1 MALQMNRNL
10 LSIRS
15 MLKSPLNI
23 VILIAMAYVLI
34 AFLIWPNLSLLLGVF
49 RPQGEWSLDV
59 FPKLFA
65 SERAMMS
72 LRNSVIL
79 AFALCIT
86 VNVIGIFIVLV
97 TRYFDIKGSRIL
109 FLGFATPLLYG
120 GVVMVS
126 AYNLI
131 YGPNGYLTNV
141 AARFFPGID
150 THWFQGA
157 LAVILVM
164 TFTGTGSHL
173 LFLTDS
179 ISKID
184 YQTIE
189 ASKQM
194 GASTWQTFRAV
205 VLPVLRPMVF
215 AITILT
221 FLGGLGALTAPLIL
235 GGGNFQTISP
245 MILTFSRTVSSRDLA
260 ATLAM
265 FLGIMTIIMLAIL
278 NRAEKGGTY
287 FSVSKV
293 PVALQKQKIENP
305 VVNVVVHVL
314 AWLLWLIYVIPPVL
328 IFVFSFT
335 NASAIARGR
344 ISLDD
349 FTLSNYAR
357 IFTDPAAIKPF
368 AISIAYSA
376 VASVVVVFAMLF
388 VARLIQRH
396 RNTVT
401 IWLEYLLHIPWLL
414 PGTMIAL
421 GLLLTFSKPQPL
433 VMGQVLSGTIALLAI
448 GYIIE
453 KIPFTLRMLKASYT
467 GIPDNL
473 EEAASLLGASDFN
486 IFRRILLPIV
496 LPVAAAITAL
506 NFNSL
511 LDNYDTAIF
520 LSHPFYQPLGIFIY
534 NATESDTLNDTTA
547 LTFVYTVLLMIISAV
562 VLYLVYGGSGKP
574 TRNRGRIW
582 GRLRGVLQRRAL
594 PTETK
599 EAMQ

>member
-1 MALQMNRNL
+1 MNRNL

-23 VILIAMAYVLI
+23 VVLIVMAYVLI
-34 AFLIWPNLSLLLGVF
+34 TFLIWPNLSLLLGVF
-49 RPQGEWSLDV
+49 RQNGEWSLDV
-59 FPKLFA
+59 FSKLFA
-65 SERAMMS
+65 SERAMKS
-72 LRNSVIL
+72 LRNSIIL

-86 VNVIGIFIVLV
+86 VNVVGIFIVLV

-131 YGPNGYLTNV
+131 YGSNGYLTNA
-141 AARFFPGID
+141 AARIFPEMG
-150 THWFQGA
+150 TNWFKGA

-164 TFTGTGSHL
+164 TFSGTGSHL
-173 LFLTDS
+173 LFLSDS

-235 GGGNFQTISP
+235 GGENFQTISP

-265 FLGIMTIIMLAIL
+265 FLGVMTIIMLAIL

-293 PVALQKQKIENP
+293 PVALQKQKIDNP
-305 VVNVVVHVL
+305 VVNAIVHFL
-314 AWLLWLIYVIPPVL
+314 AWLLWLIYVTPPVL
-328 IFVFSFT
+328 IVIFSFT
-335 NASAIARGR
+335 NASAISSGQIRFA
-344 ISLDD
+344 D

-368 AISIAYSA
+368 AISLAYSA

-421 GLLLTFSKPQPL
+421 GLLLTFSTPQPL
-433 VMGQVLSGTIALLAI
+433 VFGQVLSGTVILLAI
-448 GYIIE
+448 GYVIE

-467 GIPDNL
+467 GVPDNL
-473 EEAASLLGASDFN
+473 EEAGSLLGASEFK
-486 IFRRILLPIV
+486 IFRKILLPIV
-496 LPVAAAITAL
+496 LPVAAAITAR
-506 NFNSL
+506 NFNAL
-511 LDNYDTAIF
+511 LDDYDTAIF
-520 LSHPFYQPLGIFIY
+520 LAHPFYQPLGIFIY

-547 LTFVYTVLLMIISAV
+547 LTFVYTVLLMIISSL
-562 VLYLVYGGSGKP
+562 VLYSVYGRSSKQAHARRRFGLGWL
-574 TRNRGRIW
+574 RNIFR
-582 GRLRGVLQRRAL
+582 RRAL
-594 PTETK
+594 PTEMK
-599 EAMQ
+599 EVMN

>member
-1 MALQMNRNL
+1 MNKNL

-23 VILIAMAYVLI
+23 VVLIVMAYVLI
-34 AFLIWPNLSLLLGVF
+34 TFLIWPNLSLLLGVF
-49 RPQGEWSLDV
+49 RQNGEWSLDV
-59 FPKLFA
+59 FSKLFA
-65 SERAMMS
+65 SERAMKS
-72 LRNSVIL
+72 LRNSIIL

-86 VNVIGIFIVLV
+86 VNVVGIFIVLV

-131 YGPNGYLTNV
+131 YGSNGYLTNV
-141 AARFFPGID
+141 AARIFPEMD
-150 THWFQGA
+150 TNWFKGA

-173 LFLTDS
+173 LFLSDS

-235 GGGNFQTISP
+235 GGENFQTISP

-293 PVALQKQKIENP
+293 PVVLQKQKIDNP
-305 VVNVVVHVL
+305 VVNAIVHFL
-314 AWLLWLIYVIPPVL
+314 AWLLWLIYVTPPVL
-328 IFVFSFT
+328 IFIFSFT
-335 NASAIARGR
+335 NASAINSGQIRFE
-344 ISLDD
+344 D
-349 FTLSNYAR
+349 FTLSNYSR

-421 GLLLTFSKPQPL
+421 GLLLTFSTPQPL
-433 VMGQVLSGTIALLAI
+433 VFGQVLSGTVILLAI
-448 GYIIE
+448 GYVIE

-467 GIPDNL
+467 GVPDNL
-473 EEAASLLGASDFN
+473 EEAGSLLGASEFN
-486 IFRRILLPIV
+486 IFRKILLPIV
-496 LPVAAAITAL
+496 LPVAAAITAR
-506 NFNSL
+506 NFNAL
-511 LDNYDTAIF
+511 LDDYDTAIF
-520 LSHPFYQPLGIFIY
+520 LAHPFYQPLGIFIY

-547 LTFVYTVLLMIISAV
+547 LTFVYTVLLMIISSL
-562 VLYLVYGGSGKP
+562 VLYSVYGRSSKQAHARRRFGLGWL
-574 TRNRGRIW
+574 RNIFR
-582 GRLRGVLQRRAL
+582 RRAL
-594 PTETK
+594 PNEMK
-599 EAMQ
+599 EVMN

>member
-1 MALQMNRNL
+1 MNRNL

-23 VILIAMAYVLI
+23 VVLIVMAYVLI
-34 AFLIWPNLSLLLGVF
+34 TFLIWPNLSLLMGVL
-49 RPQGEWSLDV
+49 RQNGEWSLDV
-59 FPKLFA
+59 FSKLFA
-65 SERAMMS
+65 SERAMKS
-72 LRNSVIL
+72 LRNSIIL

-86 VNVIGIFIVLV
+86 VNVVGIFIVLV

-131 YGPNGYLTNV
+131 YGSNGYLTNA
-141 AARFFPGID
+141 AARIFPEMD
-150 THWFQGA
+150 TNWFKGA

-164 TFTGTGSHL
+164 TFSGTGSHL
-173 LFLTDS
+173 LFLSDS

-194 GASTWQTFRAV
+194 GASTWQTFRGV

-221 FLGGLGALTAPLIL
+221 FLGGLGALTVPLIL
-235 GGGNFQTISP
+235 GGENFQTISP

-293 PVALQKQKIENP
+293 PVALQKQKIDNP
-305 VVNVVVHVL
+305 VVNAIVHFL
-314 AWLLWLIYVIPPVL
+314 AWLLWLIYVTPPVL
-328 IFVFSFT
+328 IVIFSFT
-335 NASAIARGR
+335 NASV
-344 ISLDD
+344 ISSGQIRFAD

-368 AISIAYSA
+368 AISLAYSA

-421 GLLLTFSKPQPL
+421 GLLLTFSTPQPL
-433 VMGQVLSGTIALLAI
+433 VFGQVLSGTVILLAI
-448 GYIIE
+448 GYVIE

-467 GIPDNL
+467 GVPDNL
-473 EEAASLLGASDFN
+473 EEAGSLLGASEFN
-486 IFRRILLPIV
+486 IFRKILLPIV
-496 LPVAAAITAL
+496 LPVAAAITAR
-506 NFNSL
+506 NFNAL
-511 LDNYDTAIF
+511 LDDYDTAIF
-520 LSHPFYQPLGIFIY
+520 LAHPFYQPLGIFIY

-547 LTFVYTVLLMIISAV
+547 LTFVYTVLLMIISSL
-562 VLYLVYGGSGKP
+562 VLYSVYGRSSKQAHARRRFGLGWL
-574 TRNRGRIW
+574 RNIFR
-582 GRLRGVLQRRAL
+582 RRAL
-594 PTETK
+594 PTEKK
-599 EAMQ
+599 EVMN

>member
-1 MALQMNRNL
+1 MNRNL

-23 VILIAMAYVLI
+23 VVLIVMAYVLI
-34 AFLIWPNLSLLLGVF
+34 TFLIWPNLSLLLGVF
-49 RPQGEWSLDV
+49 RQNGEWSLDV
-59 FPKLFA
+59 FSKLFA
-65 SERAMMS
+65 SERAMKS
-72 LRNSVIL
+72 LRNSIIL

-86 VNVIGIFIVLV
+86 VNVVGIFIVLV

-131 YGPNGYLTNV
+131 YGSNGYLTNA
-141 AARFFPGID
+141 AARIFPEMG
-150 THWFQGA
+150 TNWFKGA

-164 TFTGTGSHL
+164 TFSGTGSHL
-173 LFLTDS
+173 LFLSDS

-235 GGGNFQTISP
+235 GGENFQTISP

-265 FLGIMTIIMLAIL
+265 FLGVMTIIMLAIL

-293 PVALQKQKIENP
+293 PVALQKQKIDNP
-305 VVNVVVHVL
+305 VVNAIVHFL
-314 AWLLWLIYVIPPVL
+314 AWLLWLIYVTPPVL
-328 IFVFSFT
+328 IVIFSFT
-335 NASAIARGR
+335 NASAISSGQIRFA
-344 ISLDD
+344 D

-368 AISIAYSA
+368 AISLAYSA

-421 GLLLTFSKPQPL
+421 GLLLTFSTPQPL
-433 VMGQVLSGTIALLAI
+433 VFGQVLSGTVILLAI
-448 GYIIE
+448 GYVIE

-467 GIPDNL
+467 GVPDNL
-473 EEAASLLGASDFN
+473 EEAGSLLGASEFK
-486 IFRRILLPIV
+486 IFRKILLPIV
-496 LPVAAAITAL
+496 LPVAAAITAR
-506 NFNSL
+506 NFNAL
-511 LDNYDTAIF
+511 LDDYDTAIF
-520 LSHPFYQPLGIFIY
+520 LAHPFYQPLGIFIY

-547 LTFVYTVLLMIISAV
+547 LTFVYTVLLMIISSS
-562 VLYLVYGGSGKP
+562 VLYSVYGRSSKQAHARRRFGLGWL
-574 TRNRGRIW
+574 RNIFR
-582 GRLRGVLQRRAL
+582 RRAL
-594 PTETK
+594 PTEMK
-599 EAMQ
+599 EVMN

>member
-1 MALQMNRNL
+1 
-10 LSIRS
+10 

-23 VILIAMAYVLI
+23 LILALMAY
-34 AFLIWPNLSLLLGVF
+34 FLITFLLWPNISLLLNVF
-49 RPQGEWSLDV
+49 RPNGTWSLDV

-65 SERAMMS
+65 SERAMKS

-79 AFALCIT
+79 AFILCIT
-86 VNVIGIFIVLV
+86 VNVVGIFIVLV

-120 GVVMVS
+120 GVVLVS

-141 AARFFPGID
+141 ATRFFPGMD
-150 THWFQGA
+150 PHWFQGV
-157 LAVILVM
+157 LAVVLVM
-164 TFTGTGSHL
+164 TFSGTGSHL
-173 LFLTDS
+173 LFLSDS

-194 GASTWQTFRAV
+194 GASTFTTFRTV
-205 VLPVLRPMVF
+205 VLPVLRPMIF

-235 GGGNFQTISP
+235 GGENFQTISP

-265 FLGIMTIIMLAIL
+265 FLGVMTIIMLALL

-305 VVNVVVHVL
+305 VANVIVHIL
-314 AWLLWLIYVIPPVL
+314 AWGLWLIYVIPPVL
-328 IFVFSFT
+328 IFIFSFT
-335 NASAIARGR
+335 NASAINSGR
-344 ISLDD
+344 ITPSD
-349 FTLSNYAR
+349 FTLSNYMK
-357 IFTDPAAIKPF
+357 IFTDSAAVKPF
-368 AISIAYSA
+368 LISIAYSA
-376 VASVVVVFAMLF
+376 VASVIVVFAMLF
-388 VARLIQRH
+388 VARLVQRH

-401 IWLEYLLHIPWLL
+401 VWLEYLLHIPWLL

-421 GLLLTFSKPQPL
+421 GLLLTFSNSQPL
-433 VMGQVLSGTIALLAI
+433 VFGKVLSGTVALLAI
-448 GYIIE
+448 GYVIE

-467 GIPDNL
+467 GVPANL
-473 EEAASLLGASDFN
+473 EEAASLLGASDFM
-486 IFRRILLPIV
+486 IFRKILLPIV

-511 LDNYDTAIF
+511 LDNYDTSIF
-520 LSHPFYQPLGIFIY
+520 LAHPFYQPLGIFIY
-534 NATESDTLNDTTA
+534 EATESDTLNDTTA
-547 LTFVYTVLLMIISAV
+547 LTFVYTVLLMIISSI
-562 VLYLVYGGSGKP
+562 VLYLVYGRNDKSANPGLRWIRRLFRRRGMP
-574 TRNRGRIW
+574 T
-582 GRLRGVLQRRAL
+582 Q
-594 PTETK
+594 TK
-599 EAMQ
+599 EAVGK

>member
-1 MALQMNRNL
+1 MNKNL

-23 VILIAMAYVLI
+23 VVLIVIAYVLI
-34 AFLIWPNLSLLLGVF
+34 TFLIWPNFSLLLGVF
-49 RPQGEWSLDV
+49 RQNGEWSLDV
-59 FPKLFA
+59 FSKLFA
-65 SERAMMS
+65 SERAMKS
-72 LRNSVIL
+72 LRNSIIL

-86 VNVIGIFIVLV
+86 VNVVGVFIVLV

-131 YGPNGYLTNV
+131 YGSNGYLTNA
-141 AARFFPGID
+141 AARIFPEMD
-150 THWFQGA
+150 TNWFKGA

-164 TFTGTGSHL
+164 TFSGTGSHL
-173 LFLTDS
+173 LFLSDS

-235 GGGNFQTISP
+235 GGENFQTISP

-293 PVALQKQKIENP
+293 PV
-305 VVNVVVHVL
+305 
-314 AWLLWLIYVIPPVL
+314 
-328 IFVFSFT
+328 
-335 NASAIARGR
+335 
-344 ISLDD
+344 
-349 FTLSNYAR
+349 
-357 IFTDPAAIKPF
+357 
-368 AISIAYSA
+368 
-376 VASVVVVFAMLF
+376 
-388 VARLIQRH
+388 
-396 RNTVT
+396 
-401 IWLEYLLHIPWLL
+401 
-414 PGTMIAL
+414 
-421 GLLLTFSKPQPL
+421 
-433 VMGQVLSGTIALLAI
+433 
-448 GYIIE
+448 
-453 KIPFTLRMLKASYT
+453 
-467 GIPDNL
+467 
-473 EEAASLLGASDFN
+473 
-486 IFRRILLPIV
+486 
-496 LPVAAAITAL
+496 
-506 NFNSL
+506 
-511 LDNYDTAIF
+511 
-520 LSHPFYQPLGIFIY
+520 
-534 NATESDTLNDTTA
+534 
-547 LTFVYTVLLMIISAV
+547 
-562 VLYLVYGGSGKP
+562 
-574 TRNRGRIW
+574 
-582 GRLRGVLQRRAL
+582 VLQ
-594 PTETK
+594 
-599 EAMQ
+599 

>member
-1 MALQMNRNL
+1 MNKNL

-23 VILIAMAYVLI
+23 VILIVMAYVLI
-34 AFLIWPNLSLLLGVF
+34 TFLIWPNLSLLLGVF
-49 RPQGEWSLDV
+49 RQNGEWSLDV
-59 FPKLFA
+59 FSKLFA
-65 SERAMMS
+65 SERAMKS
-72 LRNSVIL
+72 LRNSIIL

-86 VNVIGIFIVLV
+86 VNVVGIFIVLV

-131 YGPNGYLTNV
+131 YGSNGYLTNA
-141 AARFFPGID
+141 AARIFPEMD
-150 THWFQGA
+150 TNWFKGA

-164 TFTGTGSHL
+164 TFSGTGSHL
-173 LFLTDS
+173 LFLSDS

-235 GGGNFQTISP
+235 GGENFQTISP

-293 PVALQKQKIENP
+293 PVALQKQKIDNP
-305 VVNVVVHVL
+305 VVNAIVHIL
-314 AWLLWLIYVIPPVL
+314 AWLLWLIYVTPPVL
-328 IFVFSFT
+328 IFIFSFT
-335 NASAIARGR
+335 NASAISSGQIRFE
-344 ISLDD
+344 D
-349 FTLSNYAR
+349 FTFRNYAR

-421 GLLLTFSKPQPL
+421 GLLLTFSTPQPL
-433 VMGQVLSGTIALLAI
+433 VFGQVLSGTVILLAI
-448 GYIIE
+448 GYVIE

-467 GIPDNL
+467 GVPDNL
-473 EEAASLLGASDFN
+473 EEAGSLLGASEFN
-486 IFRRILLPIV
+486 IFRKILLPIV
-496 LPVAAAITAL
+496 LPVAAAITAR
-506 NFNSL
+506 NFNAL

-520 LSHPFYQPLGIFIY
+520 LAHPFYQPLGIFIY

-547 LTFVYTVLLMIISAV
+547 LTFVYTVLLMIISSL
-562 VLYLVYGGSGKP
+562 VLYLVYGRSSTPAHARRRLGLGWL
-574 TRNRGRIW
+574 RNIFR
-582 GRLRGVLQRRAL
+582 RRAL
-594 PTETK
+594 PTEVK
-599 EAMQ
+599 EVMN

>member
-1 MALQMNRNL
+1 MNKNL

-23 VILIAMAYVLI
+23 VVLIVMAYVLI
-34 AFLIWPNLSLLLGVF
+34 TFLIWPNLSLLLGVF
-49 RPQGEWSLDV
+49 RQNGEWSLDV
-59 FPKLFA
+59 FSKLFA
-65 SERAMMS
+65 SERAMKS
-72 LRNSVIL
+72 LRNSIIL

-86 VNVIGIFIVLV
+86 VNVVGIFIVLV

-131 YGPNGYLTNV
+131 YGSNGYLTNA
-141 AARFFPGID
+141 AARIFPEMD
-150 THWFQGA
+150 TNWFKGA

-173 LFLTDS
+173 LFLSDS

-235 GGGNFQTISP
+235 GGENFQTISP

-293 PVALQKQKIENP
+293 PVALQKQKIDNP
-305 VVNVVVHVL
+305 VVNAIVHFL
-314 AWLLWLIYVIPPVL
+314 AWLLWLIYVTPPVL
-328 IFVFSFT
+328 IFIFSFT
-335 NASAIARGR
+335 NASAISSGQIRFA
-344 ISLDD
+344 D

-421 GLLLTFSKPQPL
+421 GLLLTFSTPQPL
-433 VMGQVLSGTIALLAI
+433 VFGQVLSGTVILLAI
-448 GYIIE
+448 GYVIE

-467 GIPDNL
+467 GVPDNL
-473 EEAASLLGASDFN
+473 EEAGSLLGASEFN
-486 IFRRILLPIV
+486 IFRKILLPIV
-496 LPVAAAITAL
+496 LPVAAAITAR
-506 NFNSL
+506 NFNAL
-511 LDNYDTAIF
+511 LDDYDTAIF
-520 LSHPFYQPLGIFIY
+520 LAHPFYQPLGIFIY

-547 LTFVYTVLLMIISAV
+547 LTFVYTVLLMIISSL
-562 VLYLVYGGSGKP
+562 VLYSVYGRSSKP
-574 TRNRGRIW
+574 AHARRRFGLGWLRNIFR
-582 GRLRGVLQRRAL
+582 RRAL
-594 PTETK
+594 PNEMK
-599 EAMQ
+599 KVMN

>member
-1 MALQMNRNL
+1 MNKNL

-15 MLKSPLNI
+15 MLNSPLNI
-23 VILIAMAYVLI
+23 LVLAVMAYVLI
-34 AFLIWPNLSLLLGVF
+34 TFLIWPNVSLLLSVF
-49 RPQGEWSLDV
+49 RPNGEWSLDV

-65 SERAMMS
+65 SERAMKS

-86 VNVIGIFIVLV
+86 VNVVGIFIVLV
-97 TRYFDIKGSRIL
+97 TRYFDIKGSKIL

-126 AYNLI
+126 AYKLI
-131 YGPNGYLTNV
+131 YGPKGYVTNF
-141 AARFFPGID
+141 ATRFFPGMD
-150 THWFQGA
+150 THWFQGI
-157 LAVILVM
+157 LAVVLVM
-164 TFTGTGSHL
+164 TFSGTGSHL

-235 GGGNFQTISP
+235 GGENFQTISP
-245 MILTFSRTVSSRDLA
+245 MILTFSRSVGSRDLA

-265 FLGIMTIIMLAIL
+265 FLGLMTILMLAIL

-293 PVALQKQKIENP
+293 PAALQKQKIDNP
-305 VVNVVVHVL
+305 VLNVVVHIL
-314 AWLLWLIYVIPPVL
+314 AWMLWLIYVTPPVL
-328 IFVFSFT
+328 IIIFSFT
-335 NASAIARGR
+335 NASAISSGR
-344 ISLDD
+344 ITPSD
-349 FTLSNYAR
+349 FTLHNYAR
-357 IFTDPAAIKPF
+357 IFTDPAAVRPF
-368 AISIAYSA
+368 VISIVYSA
-376 VASVVVVFAMLF
+376 VASVAVVFAMLF

-396 RNTVT
+396 RNTIT

-421 GLLLTFSKPQPL
+421 GLLLTFSKRQPL
-433 VMGQVLSGTIALLAI
+433 VFGKVLSGTVVLLAI

-453 KIPFTLRMLKASYT
+453 KIPFTLRMLKASFT
-467 GIPDNL
+467 GVPDNL
-473 EEAASLLGASDFN
+473 EEAASLLGASDFK
-486 IFRRILLPIV
+486 IFRKILLPLV
-496 LPVAAAITAL
+496 LPVAAAITAR
-506 NFNSL
+506 NFNAL

-534 NATESDTLNDTTA
+534 NATESDTPNDTTA
-547 LTFVYTVLLMIISAV
+547 LTFVYTVLLMIISSV
-562 VLYLVYGGSGKP
+562 VLYLVYGRSGKTSHSP
-574 TRNRGRIW
+574 RHGW
-582 GRLRGVLQRRAL
+582 LRSIFRRRAVH
-594 PTETK
+594 TEAK
-599 EAMQ
+599 EAVPQ

>member
-1 MALQMNRNL
+1 MNKNL

-23 VILIAMAYVLI
+23 VVLIVMAYVLI
-34 AFLIWPNLSLLLGVF
+34 TFLIWPNLSLLLGVF
-49 RPQGEWSLDV
+49 RQNGEWSLDV
-59 FPKLFA
+59 FSKLFA
-65 SERAMMS
+65 SERAMKS
-72 LRNSVIL
+72 LRNSIIL

-86 VNVIGIFIVLV
+86 VNVVGIFIVLV

-131 YGPNGYLTNV
+131 YGSNGYLTNA
-141 AARFFPGID
+141 AARIFPEMD
-150 THWFQGA
+150 TNWFKGA

-164 TFTGTGSHL
+164 TFSGTGSHL
-173 LFLTDS
+173 LFLSDS

-235 GGGNFQTISP
+235 GGENFQTISP

-293 PVALQKQKIENP
+293 PVALQKQKIDNP
-305 VVNVVVHVL
+305 VVNAIVHFL
-314 AWLLWLIYVIPPVL
+314 AWLLWLIYVTPPVL
-328 IFVFSFT
+328 IFIFSFT
-335 NASAIARGR
+335 NASAISSGQIRFA
-344 ISLDD
+344 D

-421 GLLLTFSKPQPL
+421 GLLLTFSTPQPL
-433 VMGQVLSGTIALLAI
+433 VFGQVLSGTVILLAI
-448 GYIIE
+448 GYVIE

-467 GIPDNL
+467 GVPDNL
-473 EEAASLLGASDFN
+473 EEAGSLLGASEFN
-486 IFRRILLPIV
+486 IFRKILLPIV
-496 LPVAAAITAL
+496 LPVAAAITAR
-506 NFNSL
+506 NFNAL

-520 LSHPFYQPLGIFIY
+520 LAHPFYQPLGIFIY

-547 LTFVYTVLLMIISAV
+547 LTFVYTVLLMIISSL
-562 VLYLVYGGSGKP
+562 VLYSVYGRSNKP
-574 TRNRGRIW
+574 AHARRRFGLGWLRNIFR
-582 GRLRGVLQRRAL
+582 RRAL
-594 PTETK
+594 PSETK
-599 EAMQ
+599 EVMN

>member
-1 MALQMNRNL
+1 MNRNL

-23 VILIAMAYVLI
+23 VVLIVMAYVLI
-34 AFLIWPNLSLLLGVF
+34 TFLIWPNLSLLMGVL
-49 RPQGEWSLDV
+49 RQNGEWSLDV
-59 FPKLFA
+59 FSKLFA
-65 SERAMMS
+65 SERAMKS
-72 LRNSVIL
+72 LRNSIIL

-86 VNVIGIFIVLV
+86 VNVVGIFIVLV

-131 YGPNGYLTNV
+131 YGSNGYLTNA
-141 AARFFPGID
+141 AARIFPEMD
-150 THWFQGA
+150 TNWFKGA

-164 TFTGTGSHL
+164 TFSGTGSHL
-173 LFLTDS
+173 LFLSDS

-194 GASTWQTFRAV
+194 GASTWQTFRGV

-221 FLGGLGALTAPLIL
+221 FLGGLGALTVPLIL
-235 GGGNFQTISP
+235 GGENFQTISP

-287 FSVSKV
+287 FSVSKA
-293 PVALQKQKIENP
+293 PVALQKQKIDNP
-305 VVNVVVHVL
+305 VVNAIVHFL
-314 AWLLWLIYVIPPVL
+314 AWLLWLIYVTPPVL
-328 IFVFSFT
+328 IVIFSFT
-335 NASAIARGR
+335 NASV
-344 ISLDD
+344 ISSGQIGFAD

-368 AISIAYSA
+368 AISLAYSA

-388 VARLIQRH
+388 IARLIQRH

-421 GLLLTFSKPQPL
+421 GLLLTFSRPQPL
-433 VMGQVLSGTIALLAI
+433 VFGQVLSGTVILLAI
-448 GYIIE
+448 GYVIE

-467 GIPDNL
+467 GVPDNL
-473 EEAASLLGASDFN
+473 EEAGSLLGASEFN

-496 LPVAAAITAL
+496 LPVAAAITAR
-506 NFNSL
+506 NFNAL
-511 LDNYDTAIF
+511 LDDYDTAIF
-520 LSHPFYQPLGIFIY
+520 LAHPFYQPLGIFIY

-547 LTFVYTVLLMIISAV
+547 LTFVYTVLLMIISSL
-562 VLYLVYGGSGKP
+562 VLYSVYGRSSKQAHARRRFGLGWL
-574 TRNRGRIW
+574 RNIFR
-582 GRLRGVLQRRAL
+582 RRAR
-594 PTETK
+594 PTEMK
-599 EAMQ
+599 EVMN

>member
-1 MALQMNRNL
+1 MNKNL

-23 VILIAMAYVLI
+23 VVLIVMAYVLI
-34 AFLIWPNLSLLLGVF
+34 TFLIWPNLSLLLGVF
-49 RPQGEWSLDV
+49 RQNGEWSLDV
-59 FPKLFA
+59 FSKLFA
-65 SERAMMS
+65 SERAMKS
-72 LRNSVIL
+72 LRNSIIL

-86 VNVIGIFIVLV
+86 VNVVGIFIVLV

-131 YGPNGYLTNV
+131 YGSNGYLTNA
-141 AARFFPGID
+141 AARIFPEMD
-150 THWFQGA
+150 TNWFKGA

-164 TFTGTGSHL
+164 TFSGTGSHL
-173 LFLTDS
+173 LFLSDS

-235 GGGNFQTISP
+235 GGENFQTISP

-293 PVALQKQKIENP
+293 PVALQKQKIDNP
-305 VVNVVVHVL
+305 VVNAIVHFL
-314 AWLLWLIYVIPPVL
+314 AWLLWLIYVTPPVL
-328 IFVFSFT
+328 IVIFSFT
-335 NASAIARGR
+335 NASAISSGQIRFA
-344 ISLDD
+344 D

-421 GLLLTFSKPQPL
+421 GLLLTFSTPQPL
-433 VMGQVLSGTIALLAI
+433 VFGQVLSGTVILLAI
-448 GYIIE
+448 GYVIE

-467 GIPDNL
+467 GVPDNL
-473 EEAASLLGASDFN
+473 EEAGSLLGASEFN
-486 IFRRILLPIV
+486 IFRKILLPIV
-496 LPVAAAITAL
+496 LPVAAAITAR
-506 NFNSL
+506 NFNAL

-520 LSHPFYQPLGIFIY
+520 LAHPFYQPLGIFIY

-547 LTFVYTVLLMIISAV
+547 LTFVYTVLLMIISSL
-562 VLYLVYGGSGKP
+562 VLYSVYGRSSKQAHARRRFGLGWL
-574 TRNRGRIW
+574 RNIFR
-582 GRLRGVLQRRAL
+582 RRAR
-594 PTETK
+594 PTKMNEV
-599 EAMQ
+599 MN

>member
-1 MALQMNRNL
+1 MNRNL

-23 VILIAMAYVLI
+23 VVLIVMAYVLI
-34 AFLIWPNLSLLLGVF
+34 TFLIWPNLSLLMGVL
-49 RPQGEWSLDV
+49 RQNGEWSLDV
-59 FPKLFA
+59 FSKLFA
-65 SERAMMS
+65 SERAMKS
-72 LRNSVIL
+72 LRNSIIL

-86 VNVIGIFIVLV
+86 VNVVGIFIVLV

-131 YGPNGYLTNV
+131 YGSNGYLTNA
-141 AARFFPGID
+141 AARIFPEMD
-150 THWFQGA
+150 TNWFKGA

-164 TFTGTGSHL
+164 TFSGTGSHL
-173 LFLTDS
+173 LFLSDS

-194 GASTWQTFRAV
+194 GASTWQTFRGV

-221 FLGGLGALTAPLIL
+221 FLGGLGALTVPLIL
-235 GGGNFQTISP
+235 GGENFQTISP

-287 FSVSKV
+287 FSVSKA
-293 PVALQKQKIENP
+293 PVALQKQKIDNP
-305 VVNVVVHVL
+305 VVNAIVHFL
-314 AWLLWLIYVIPPVL
+314 AWLLWLIYVTPPVL
-328 IFVFSFT
+328 IVIFSFT
-335 NASAIARGR
+335 NASV
-344 ISLDD
+344 ISSGQIRFAD

-368 AISIAYSA
+368 AISLAYSA

-421 GLLLTFSKPQPL
+421 GLLLTFSRPQPL
-433 VMGQVLSGTIALLAI
+433 VFGQVLSGTVILLAI
-448 GYIIE
+448 GYVIE

-467 GIPDNL
+467 GVPDNL
-473 EEAASLLGASDFN
+473 EEAGSLLGASEFN
-486 IFRRILLPIV
+486 IFRKILLPIV
-496 LPVAAAITAL
+496 LPVAAAITAR
-506 NFNSL
+506 NFNAL
-511 LDNYDTAIF
+511 LDDYDTAIF
-520 LSHPFYQPLGIFIY
+520 LAHPFYQPLGIFIY

-547 LTFVYTVLLMIISAV
+547 LTFVYTVLLMIISSL
-562 VLYLVYGGSGKP
+562 VLYSVYGRSSKQAHARRRFGLGWL
-574 TRNRGRIW
+574 RNIFR
-582 GRLRGVLQRRAL
+582 RRAR
-594 PTETK
+594 PTEMK
-599 EAMQ
+599 EVMN

>member
-1 MALQMNRNL
+1 MNKNL
-10 LSIRS
+10 LAIRS

-23 VILIAMAYVLI
+23 VILIVMGYVLI
-34 AFLIWPNLSLLLGVF
+34 TFLIWPNLSLLLGVF
-49 RPQGEWSLDV
+49 RQNGQWSLDV
-59 FPKLFA
+59 FPKLFG
-65 SERAMMS
+65 SERAMKS
-72 LRNSVIL
+72 LRNSIIL

-86 VNVIGIFIVLV
+86 VNVVGIFIVLV

-131 YGPNGYLTNV
+131 YGSNGYLTNA
-141 AARFFPGID
+141 AARVFPGMD
-150 THWFQGA
+150 TNWFKGA
-157 LAVILVM
+157 LAVVLVM
-164 TFTGTGSHL
+164 TFSGTGSHL
-173 LFLTDS
+173 LFLSDS

-235 GGGNFQTISP
+235 GGENFQTISP

-265 FLGIMTIIMLAIL
+265 FLGLMTIIMLAIL

-293 PVALQKQKIENP
+293 PVELQKQKIDNP
-305 VVNVVVHVL
+305 VVNAVVHFF
-314 AWLLWLIYVIPPVL
+314 AWFLWLIYVTPPVL
-328 IFVFSFT
+328 IFIFSFT
-335 NASAIARGR
+335 NASAISSGR
-344 ISLDD
+344 LRFED
-349 FTLSNYAR
+349 FTLSNYTR

-396 RNTVT
+396 RNIVT

-433 VMGQVLSGTIALLAI
+433 VFGRVLSGTVILLAI
-448 GYIIE
+448 GYVIE

-467 GIPDNL
+467 SVPDNL
-473 EEAASLLGASDFN
+473 EEAGSLLGASEFN
-486 IFRRILLPIV
+486 IFRKILLPIV
-496 LPVAAAITAL
+496 LPVAAAITAR
-506 NFNSL
+506 NFNAL

-520 LSHPFYQPLGIFIY
+520 LAHPFYQPLGIFIY

-547 LTFVYTVLLMIISAV
+547 LTFVYTVLLMIISSL
-562 VLYLVYGGSGKP
+562 VLYLVYGRGSRPAHIRRAG
-574 TRNRGRIW
+574 GVGW
-582 GRLRGVLQRRAL
+582 LRKLFHRRAL
-594 PTETK
+594 SNEVK
-599 EAMQ
+599 EASN

>member
-1 MALQMNRNL
+1 MNRNL

-23 VILIAMAYVLI
+23 VVLIVMAYVLI
-34 AFLIWPNLSLLLGVF
+34 TFLIWPNLSLLMGVL
-49 RPQGEWSLDV
+49 RQNGEWSLDV
-59 FPKLFA
+59 FSKLFA
-65 SERAMMS
+65 SERAMKS
-72 LRNSVIL
+72 LRNSIIL

-86 VNVIGIFIVLV
+86 VNVVGIFIVLV

-131 YGPNGYLTNV
+131 YGSNGYLTNA
-141 AARFFPGID
+141 AARIFPEMD
-150 THWFQGA
+150 TNWFKGA

-164 TFTGTGSHL
+164 TFSGTGSHL
-173 LFLTDS
+173 LFLSDS

-194 GASTWQTFRAV
+194 GASTWQTFRGV

-221 FLGGLGALTAPLIL
+221 FLGGLGALTVPLIL
-235 GGGNFQTISP
+235 GGENFQTISP

-287 FSVSKV
+287 FSVSKA
-293 PVALQKQKIENP
+293 PVALQKQKIDNP
-305 VVNVVVHVL
+305 VVNAIVHFL
-314 AWLLWLIYVIPPVL
+314 AWLLWLIYVTPPVL
-328 IFVFSFT
+328 IVIFSFT
-335 NASAIARGR
+335 NASV
-344 ISLDD
+344 ISSGQIGFAD

-368 AISIAYSA
+368 AISLAYSA

-421 GLLLTFSKPQPL
+421 GLLLTFSRPQPL
-433 VMGQVLSGTIALLAI
+433 VFGQVLSGTVILLAI
-448 GYIIE
+448 GYVIE

-467 GIPDNL
+467 GVPDNL
-473 EEAASLLGASDFN
+473 EEAGSLLGASEFN

-496 LPVAAAITAL
+496 LPVAAAITAR
-506 NFNSL
+506 NFNAL
-511 LDNYDTAIF
+511 LDDYDTAIF
-520 LSHPFYQPLGIFIY
+520 LAHPFYQPLGIFIY

-547 LTFVYTVLLMIISAV
+547 LTFVYTVLLMIISSL
-562 VLYLVYGGSGKP
+562 VLYSVYGRSSKQAHARRRFGLGWL
-574 TRNRGRIW
+574 RNIFR
-582 GRLRGVLQRRAL
+582 RRAR
-594 PTETK
+594 PTEMK
-599 EAMQ
+599 EVMN

>member
-1 MALQMNRNL
+1 MNKNR

-23 VILIAMAYVLI
+23 VILVLI
-34 AFLIWPNLSLLLGVF
+34 TYFLVTFLLWPNFSLLLNVF
-49 RPQGEWSLDV
+49 RPNGTWSLDV

-65 SERAMMS
+65 SERAMKS
-72 LRNSVIL
+72 LRNSIIL
-79 AFALCIT
+79 AFILCVT
-86 VNVIGIFIVLV
+86 VNVVGIFIVLV

-120 GVVMVS
+120 GVVLVS

-141 AARFFPGID
+141 ATRFFPGMD
-150 THWFQGA
+150 THWFQGVV
-157 LAVILVM
+157 AVVLVM
-164 TFTGTGSHL
+164 TFSGTGSHL
-173 LFLTDS
+173 LFLSDS

-194 GASTWQTFRAV
+194 GASTFQTLRAV

-235 GGGNFQTISP
+235 GGENFQTISP

-265 FLGIMTIIMLAIL
+265 FLGIMTIIMLALL

-305 VVNVVVHVL
+305 VANVIVHIL
-314 AWLLWLIYVIPPVL
+314 AWGLWLIYIIPPVL
-328 IFVFSFT
+328 IFIFSFT
-335 NASAIARGR
+335 NAAAINSGR
-344 ISLDD
+344 ITPSD
-349 FTLSNYAR
+349 FTLHNYAR
-357 IFTDPAAIKPF
+357 IFTDTAAVRPF
-368 AISIAYSA
+368 LISIAYSA
-376 VASVVVVFAMLF
+376 VASVIVVFAMLF
-388 VARLIQRH
+388 VARLVQRY

-421 GLLLTFSKPQPL
+421 GLLLTFSKSQPL
-433 VMGQVLSGTIALLAI
+433 VLGNVLSGTVALLAI
-448 GYIIE
+448 GYVIE

-467 GIPDNL
+467 GVPANL
-473 EEAASLLGASDFN
+473 EEAASLLGASDFQ

-520 LSHPFYQPLGIFIY
+520 LAHPFYQPLGIFIY
-534 NATESDTLNDTTA
+534 EATESDTLNDTTA
-547 LTFVYTVLLMIISAV
+547 LTFVYTVLLMIISSI
-562 VLYLVYGGSGKP
+562 VLYLVYG
-574 TRNRGRIW
+574 RNNTSSRNP
-582 GRLRGVLQRRAL
+582 RLRWLRRIFRRRGMPSQA
-594 PTETK
+594 K
-599 EAMQ
+599 EAAIL

>member
-1 MALQMNRNL
+1 MNKNL

-23 VILIAMAYVLI
+23 VVLIVMAYVLI
-34 AFLIWPNLSLLLGVF
+34 TFLIWPNLSLLLGVF
-49 RPQGEWSLDV
+49 RQNGEWSLDV
-59 FPKLFA
+59 FSKLFA
-65 SERAMMS
+65 SERAMKS
-72 LRNSVIL
+72 LRNSIIL

-86 VNVIGIFIVLV
+86 VNVVGIFIVLV

-131 YGPNGYLTNV
+131 YGSNGYLTNA
-141 AARFFPGID
+141 AARIFPEMD
-150 THWFQGA
+150 TNWFKGA

-164 TFTGTGSHL
+164 TFSGTGSHL
-173 LFLTDS
+173 LFLSDS

-235 GGGNFQTISP
+235 GGENFQTISP

-293 PVALQKQKIENP
+293 PVALQKQKIDNP
-305 VVNVVVHVL
+305 VVNAIVHFL
-314 AWLLWLIYVIPPVL
+314 AWLLWLIYVTPPVL
-328 IFVFSFT
+328 IFIFSFT
-335 NASAIARGR
+335 NASAISSGQIRFA
-344 ISLDD
+344 D

-421 GLLLTFSKPQPL
+421 GLLLTFSTPQPL
-433 VMGQVLSGTIALLAI
+433 VFGQVLSGTVILLAI
-448 GYIIE
+448 GYVIE

-467 GIPDNL
+467 GVPDNL
-473 EEAASLLGASDFN
+473 EEAGSLLGASEFN
-486 IFRRILLPIV
+486 IFRKILLPIV
-496 LPVAAAITAL
+496 LPVAAAITAR
-506 NFNSL
+506 NFNAL

-520 LSHPFYQPLGIFIY
+520 LAHPFYQPLGIFIY

-547 LTFVYTVLLMIISAV
+547 LTFVYTVLLMIISSL
-562 VLYLVYGGSGKP
+562 VLYSVYGRSNKP
-574 TRNRGRIW
+574 AHARRRFGLGWLRNIFR
-582 GRLRGVLQRRAL
+582 RRAL
-594 PTETK
+594 PSEMK
-599 EAMQ
+599 EVMN

>member
-1 MALQMNRNL
+1 MTLQMNRNL

-23 VILIAMAYVLI
+23 VVLIVMAYVLI
-34 AFLIWPNLSLLLGVF
+34 TYLIWPNLSLLLGVF

-235 GGGNFQTISP
+235 GGENFQTISP

-599 EAMQ
+599 EAMK

>member
-1 MALQMNRNL
+1 MNRNL

-23 VILIAMAYVLI
+23 VVLIVMAYVLI
-34 AFLIWPNLSLLLGVF
+34 TFLIWPNLSLLLGVF
-49 RPQGEWSLDV
+49 RQNGEWSLDV
-59 FPKLFA
+59 FSKLFA
-65 SERAMMS
+65 SERAMKS
-72 LRNSVIL
+72 LRNSIIL

-86 VNVIGIFIVLV
+86 VNVVGIFIVLV

-131 YGPNGYLTNV
+131 YGSNGYLTNA
-141 AARFFPGID
+141 AARIFPEMG
-150 THWFQGA
+150 TNWFKGA

-164 TFTGTGSHL
+164 TFSGTGSHL
-173 LFLTDS
+173 LFLSDS

-194 GASTWQTFRAV
+194 GTSTWQTFRAV

-235 GGGNFQTISP
+235 GGENFQTISP

-265 FLGIMTIIMLAIL
+265 FLGVMTIIMLAIL

-293 PVALQKQKIENP
+293 PVALQKQKIDNP
-305 VVNVVVHVL
+305 VVNAIVHFL
-314 AWLLWLIYVIPPVL
+314 AWLLWLIYVTPPVL
-328 IFVFSFT
+328 IVIFSFT
-335 NASAIARGR
+335 NASAISSGQIRFA
-344 ISLDD
+344 D

-368 AISIAYSA
+368 AISLAYSA

-414 PGTMIAL
+414 PGTMIAS
-421 GLLLTFSKPQPL
+421 GLLLTFSTPQPL
-433 VMGQVLSGTIALLAI
+433 VFGQVLSGTVILLAI
-448 GYIIE
+448 GYVIE

-467 GIPDNL
+467 GVPDNL
-473 EEAASLLGASDFN
+473 EEAGSLLGASEFK
-486 IFRRILLPIV
+486 IFRKILLPIV
-496 LPVAAAITAL
+496 LPVAAAITAR
-506 NFNSL
+506 NFNAL
-511 LDNYDTAIF
+511 LDDYDTAIF
-520 LSHPFYQPLGIFIY
+520 LAHPFYQPLGIFIY

-547 LTFVYTVLLMIISAV
+547 LTFVYTVLLMIISSL
-562 VLYLVYGGSGKP
+562 VLYSVYGRSSKQAHARRRFGLGWL
-574 TRNRGRIW
+574 RNIFR
-582 GRLRGVLQRRAL
+582 RRAL
-594 PTETK
+594 PTEMK
-599 EAMQ
+599 EVMN

>member
-1 MALQMNRNL
+1 MNKNL

-23 VILIAMAYVLI
+23 VVLIVMAYVLI
-34 AFLIWPNLSLLLGVF
+34 TFLIWPNLSLLLGVF
-49 RPQGEWSLDV
+49 RQNGEWSLDV
-59 FPKLFA
+59 FSKLFA
-65 SERAMMS
+65 SERAMKS
-72 LRNSVIL
+72 LRNSIIL

-86 VNVIGIFIVLV
+86 VNVVGIFIVLV

-131 YGPNGYLTNV
+131 YGSNGYLTNA
-141 AARFFPGID
+141 AARIFPEMD
-150 THWFQGA
+150 TNWFKGA

-164 TFTGTGSHL
+164 TFSGTGSHL
-173 LFLTDS
+173 LFLSDS

-235 GGGNFQTISP
+235 GGENFQTISP

-293 PVALQKQKIENP
+293 PVALQKQKIDNP
-305 VVNVVVHVL
+305 VVNAIVHFL
-314 AWLLWLIYVIPPVL
+314 AWLLWLIYVTPPVL
-328 IFVFSFT
+328 IVIFSFT
-335 NASAIARGR
+335 NASAISSGQIRFA
-344 ISLDD
+344 D

-421 GLLLTFSKPQPL
+421 GLLLTFSTPQPL
-433 VMGQVLSGTIALLAI
+433 VFGQVLSGTVILLAI
-448 GYIIE
+448 GYVIE

-467 GIPDNL
+467 GVPDNL
-473 EEAASLLGASDFN
+473 EEAGSLLGASEFN
-486 IFRRILLPIV
+486 IFRKILLPIV
-496 LPVAAAITAL
+496 LPVAAAITAR
-506 NFNSL
+506 NFNAL
-511 LDNYDTAIF
+511 LDDYDTAIF
-520 LSHPFYQPLGIFIY
+520 LAHPFYQPLGIFIY

-547 LTFVYTVLLMIISAV
+547 LTFVYTVLLMIISSL
-562 VLYLVYGGSGKP
+562 VLYSVYGRSSKQAHARRRFGLGWL
-574 TRNRGRIW
+574 RNIFR
-582 GRLRGVLQRRAL
+582 RRAR
-594 PTETK
+594 PTKMNEV
-599 EAMQ
+599 MN

>member
-1 MALQMNRNL
+1 MNRNL

-23 VILIAMAYVLI
+23 VVLIVMAYVLI
-34 AFLIWPNLSLLLGVF
+34 TFLIWPNLSLLLGVF
-49 RPQGEWSLDV
+49 RQNGEWSLDV
-59 FPKLFA
+59 FSKLFA
-65 SERAMMS
+65 SERAMKS
-72 LRNSVIL
+72 LRNSIIL

-86 VNVIGIFIVLV
+86 VNVVGIFIVLV

-131 YGPNGYLTNV
+131 YGSNGYLTNA
-141 AARFFPGID
+141 AARIFPEMG
-150 THWFQGA
+150 TNWFKGA

-164 TFTGTGSHL
+164 TFSGTGSHL
-173 LFLTDS
+173 LFLSDS

-235 GGGNFQTISP
+235 GGENFQTISP

-265 FLGIMTIIMLAIL
+265 FLGVMTIIMLAIL

-293 PVALQKQKIENP
+293 PVALQKQKIDNP
-305 VVNVVVHVL
+305 VVNAIVHFL
-314 AWLLWLIYVIPPVL
+314 AWLLWLIYVTPPVL
-328 IFVFSFT
+328 IVIFSFT
-335 NASAIARGR
+335 NASAISSGQIRFA
-344 ISLDD
+344 D

-368 AISIAYSA
+368 AISLAYSA

-421 GLLLTFSKPQPL
+421 GLLLTFSTPQPL
-433 VMGQVLSGTIALLAI
+433 VFGQVLSGTVILLAI
-448 GYIIE
+448 GYVIE

-467 GIPDNL
+467 GVPDNL
-473 EEAASLLGASDFN
+473 EEAGSLLGASEFK
-486 IFRRILLPIV
+486 IFRKILLPIV
-496 LPVAAAITAL
+496 LPVAAAITAR
-506 NFNSL
+506 NFNAL
-511 LDNYDTAIF
+511 LDDYDTAIF
-520 LSHPFYQPLGIFIY
+520 LAHPFYQPLGIFIY

-547 LTFVYTVLLMIISAV
+547 FTFVYTVLLMIISSS
-562 VLYLVYGGSGKP
+562 VLYSVYGRSSKQAHARRRFGLGWL
-574 TRNRGRIW
+574 RNIFR
-582 GRLRGVLQRRAL
+582 RRAL
-594 PTETK
+594 PTEMK
-599 EAMQ
+599 EVMN

>member
-1 MALQMNRNL
+1 MNKNL

-23 VILIAMAYVLI
+23 VVLIVMAYVLI
-34 AFLIWPNLSLLLGVF
+34 TFLIWPNFSLLLGVF
-49 RPQGEWSLDV
+49 RQNGEWSLDV
-59 FPKLFA
+59 FSKLFA
-65 SERAMMS
+65 SERAMKS
-72 LRNSVIL
+72 LRNSIIL

-86 VNVIGIFIVLV
+86 VNVVGVFIVLV

-131 YGPNGYLTNV
+131 YGSNGYLTNA
-141 AARFFPGID
+141 AARIFPEMD
-150 THWFQGA
+150 TNWFKGA

-164 TFTGTGSHL
+164 TFSGTGSHL
-173 LFLTDS
+173 LFLSDS

-235 GGGNFQTISP
+235 GGENFQTISP

-293 PVALQKQKIENP
+293 PVVLQKQKIDNP
-305 VVNVVVHVL
+305 VVNAIVHFL
-314 AWLLWLIYVIPPVL
+314 AWLLWLIYVTPPVL
-328 IFVFSFT
+328 IFIFSFT
-335 NASAIARGR
+335 NASAINSGQIRFE
-344 ISLDD
+344 D
-349 FTLSNYAR
+349 FTLSNYSR

-421 GLLLTFSKPQPL
+421 GLLLTFSTPQPL
-433 VMGQVLSGTIALLAI
+433 VFGQVLSGTVILLAI
-448 GYIIE
+448 GYVIE

-467 GIPDNL
+467 GVPDNL
-473 EEAASLLGASDFN
+473 EEAGSLLGASEFN
-486 IFRRILLPIV
+486 IFRKILLPIV
-496 LPVAAAITAL
+496 LPVAAAITAR
-506 NFNSL
+506 NFNAL
-511 LDNYDTAIF
+511 LDDYDTAIF
-520 LSHPFYQPLGIFIY
+520 LAHPFYQPLGIFIY

-547 LTFVYTVLLMIISAV
+547 LTFVYTVLLMIISSL
-562 VLYLVYGGSGKP
+562 VLYSVYGGSSKP
-574 TRNRGRIW
+574 AHARRRFGLGWLRNIFR
-582 GRLRGVLQRRAL
+582 RRAL
-594 PTETK
+594 PTEMK
-599 EAMQ
+599 EVTN

>member
-1 MALQMNRNL
+1 MNRNL

-23 VILIAMAYVLI
+23 VVLIVMAYVLI
-34 AFLIWPNLSLLLGVF
+34 TFLIWPNLSLLLGVF
-49 RPQGEWSLDV
+49 RQNGEWSLDV
-59 FPKLFA
+59 FSKLFA
-65 SERAMMS
+65 SERAMKS
-72 LRNSVIL
+72 LRNSIIL

-86 VNVIGIFIVLV
+86 VNVVGIFIVLV

-131 YGPNGYLTNV
+131 YGSNGYLTNA
-141 AARFFPGID
+141 AARIFPEMG
-150 THWFQGA
+150 TNWFKGA

-164 TFTGTGSHL
+164 TFSGTGSHL
-173 LFLTDS
+173 LFLSDS

-235 GGGNFQTISP
+235 GGENFQTISP

-265 FLGIMTIIMLAIL
+265 FLGVMTIIMLAIL

-293 PVALQKQKIENP
+293 PVALQKQKIDNP
-305 VVNVVVHVL
+305 VVNAIVHFL
-314 AWLLWLIYVIPPVL
+314 AWLLWLIYVTPPVL
-328 IFVFSFT
+328 IVIFSFT
-335 NASAIARGR
+335 NASAISSGQIRFA
-344 ISLDD
+344 D

-368 AISIAYSA
+368 AISLAYSA

-388 VARLIQRH
+388 AARLIQRH

-421 GLLLTFSKPQPL
+421 GLLLTFSTPQPL
-433 VMGQVLSGTIALLAI
+433 VFGQVLSGTVILLAI
-448 GYIIE
+448 GYVIE

-467 GIPDNL
+467 GVPDNL
-473 EEAASLLGASDFN
+473 EEAGSLLGASEFK
-486 IFRRILLPIV
+486 IFRKILLPIV
-496 LPVAAAITAL
+496 LPVAAAITAR
-506 NFNSL
+506 NFNAL
-511 LDNYDTAIF
+511 LDDYDTAIF
-520 LSHPFYQPLGIFIY
+520 LAHPFYQPLGIFIY

-547 LTFVYTVLLMIISAV
+547 LTFVYTVLLMIISSL
-562 VLYLVYGGSGKP
+562 VLYSVYGRSSKQAHARRRFGLGWL
-574 TRNRGRIW
+574 RNIFR
-582 GRLRGVLQRRAL
+582 RRAL
-594 PTETK
+594 PTEMK
-599 EAMQ
+599 EVMN

>member
-1 MALQMNRNL
+1 MNRNL

-23 VILIAMAYVLI
+23 VVLIVTAYVLI
-34 AFLIWPNLSLLLGVF
+34 TFLIWPNLSLLMGVF
-49 RPQGEWSLDV
+49 RQNGEWSLDV
-59 FPKLFA
+59 FSKLFA
-65 SERAMMS
+65 SERAMKS
-72 LRNSVIL
+72 LRNSIIL

-86 VNVIGIFIVLV
+86 VNVVGIFIVLV

-131 YGPNGYLTNV
+131 YGSNGYLTNA
-141 AARFFPGID
+141 AARIFPEMG
-150 THWFQGA
+150 TNWFKGA

-164 TFTGTGSHL
+164 TFSGTGSHL
-173 LFLTDS
+173 LFLSDS

-235 GGGNFQTISP
+235 GGENFQTISP

-265 FLGIMTIIMLAIL
+265 FLGVMTIIMLAIL
-278 NRAEKGGTY
+278 NRAEKGRTY

-293 PVALQKQKIENP
+293 PVALQKQKIDNP
-305 VVNVVVHVL
+305 VVNAIVHFL
-314 AWLLWLIYVIPPVL
+314 AWLLWLIYVTPPVL
-328 IFVFSFT
+328 IVIFSFT
-335 NASAIARGR
+335 NASAISSGQIRFA
-344 ISLDD
+344 D

-368 AISIAYSA
+368 AISLAYSA

-421 GLLLTFSKPQPL
+421 GLLLTFSTPQPL
-433 VMGQVLSGTIALLAI
+433 VFGQVLSGTVILLAI
-448 GYIIE
+448 GYVIE

-467 GIPDNL
+467 GVPDNL
-473 EEAASLLGASDFN
+473 EEAGSLLGASEFK
-486 IFRRILLPIV
+486 IFRKILLPIV
-496 LPVAAAITAL
+496 LPVAAAITAR
-506 NFNSL
+506 NFNAL
-511 LDNYDTAIF
+511 LDDYDTAIF
-520 LSHPFYQPLGIFIY
+520 LAHPFYQPLGIFIY

-547 LTFVYTVLLMIISAV
+547 LTFVYTVLLMIISSL
-562 VLYLVYGGSGKP
+562 VLYSVYGRSSKQAHGRRRFGLGWL
-574 TRNRGRIW
+574 RNIFR
-582 GRLRGVLQRRAL
+582 RRAL
-594 PTETK
+594 PTEMK
-599 EAMQ
+599 EVMN

>member
-1 MALQMNRNL
+1 MTLQMNRNL

-23 VILIAMAYVLI
+23 VILIVMAYVLI

-141 AARFFPGID
+141 AARFFPGVD

-235 GGGNFQTISP
+235 GGENFQTISP

-376 VASVVVVFAMLF
+376 IASVVVVFAMLF

-433 VMGQVLSGTIALLAI
+433 VLGQVLSGTIALLAI

-574 TRNRGRIW
+574 ARNRGRIW

-599 EAMQ
+599 EAMK